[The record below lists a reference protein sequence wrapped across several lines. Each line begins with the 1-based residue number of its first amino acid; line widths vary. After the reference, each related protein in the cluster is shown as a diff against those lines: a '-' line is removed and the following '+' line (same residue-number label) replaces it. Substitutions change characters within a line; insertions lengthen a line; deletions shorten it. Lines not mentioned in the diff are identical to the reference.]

1 MMVRVETAEQLS
13 RVASA
18 PVAVCRLVFAV
29 AYGDPEGV
37 ALIRGGARDSDTL
50 RQRRAVIWT
59 AKLHTHAS
67 TPEIGRAVGMDHSAV
82 LRAIDESKAAW
93 LCDPAFRSE
102 CHRIGCRIPISLAS
116 MIGMDGETEERG
128 RG

>member
-1 MMVRVETAEQLS
+1 MSVETSAWAKEQF
-13 RVASA
+13 
-18 PVAVCRLVFAV
+18 C
-29 AYGDPEGV
+29 GD
-37 ALIRGGARDSDTL
+37 RT
-50 RQRRAVIWT
+50 
-59 AKLHTHAS
+59 
-67 TPEIGRAVGMDHSAV
+67 EIGRAVGMDHSAV

-102 CHRIGCRIPISLAS
+102 CHRIGCRIPVSLAS